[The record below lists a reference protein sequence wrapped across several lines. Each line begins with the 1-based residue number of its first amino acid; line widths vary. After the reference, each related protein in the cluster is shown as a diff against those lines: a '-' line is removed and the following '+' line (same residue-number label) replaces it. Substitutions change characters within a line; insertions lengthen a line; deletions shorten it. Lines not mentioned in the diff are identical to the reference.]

1 MKQNWNVCRRSYL
14 KLRSVS
20 QSNQG
25 AMVFCQPDHPQAA
38 HKEAMGGVERKL
50 VEEKTRLQ
58 REAHAQLMEIKRNT
72 DEEVALAVEPT
83 KG

>member
-1 MKQNWNVCRRSYL
+1 VIAQIHQICFVL
-14 KLRSVS
+14 L
-20 QSNQG
+20 G
-25 AMVFCQPDHPQAA
+25 HLQAA

-72 DEEVALAVEPT
+72 DEEVSLNSARNPGRSPLLALLR
-83 KG
+83 

>member
-1 MKQNWNVCRRSYL
+1 MRSS
-14 KLRSVS
+14 KPAS
-20 QSNQG
+20 QGLIAPLSDLPLTLSR
-25 AMVFCQPDHPQAA
+25 CWPQAA

-72 DEEVALAVEPT
+72 DEEVRAVRRVSSRLIWS
-83 KG
+83 GR

>member
-1 MKQNWNVCRRSYL
+1 MRSS
-14 KLRSVS
+14 KPAS
-20 QSNQG
+20 QGLIAPLSDLPLTLSR
-25 AMVFCQPDHPQAA
+25 CWPQAA

-72 DEEVALAVEPT
+72 DEEVRAVRREAPRLIWS
-83 KG
+83 GR